1 MEQLELFSNYDKVE
15 AQEGGFDIS
24 KISIKYKGGDI
35 NSKEGNRLIKKLN
48 KIDID
53 TFFIYP
59 KGHPKLSCMP
69 YVKNVKK
76 NEVLSIGPNRN
87 QYPAVSPGGVTI
99 AIHKLVSLCF
109 HKNSKPGSQIIVD
122 HINENNEDII
132 YKIYEA
138 FNWNPLDISA
148 GWQYLDWRPVNL
160 RWSNESNNR
169 KNPQRK
175 KESKLDLTHLFF
187 RTNFKSI

>member
-1 MEQLELFSNYDKVE
+1 MEQLELFADCNEPKVYE
-15 AQEGGFDIS
+15 DAFDIS
-24 KISIKYKGGDI
+24 KINIEYEGGDI
-35 NSKEGNRLIKKLN
+35 NSQEGNRLIKKLKSLN
-48 KIDID
+48 SN
-53 TFFIYP
+53 TYFIYP
-59 KGHPKLSCMP
+59 EGHPKLSCMP
-69 YVKNVKK
+69 YVKNVKSK
-76 NEVLSIGPNRN
+76 EVYSVSPNRN

-122 HINENNEDII
+122 HINEDNEQTI

-160 RWSNESNNR
+160 RWSNESDNR

-175 KESKLDLTHLFF
+175 KESKLDLLDLVF